1 METGSY
7 DSVTATYRKLEPTI
21 VELDIDVSAAD
32 LDAARER
39 AFQKLVKQYK
49 LPGFRPGRVPRRIF
63 ERQVGVD
70 AIEHQAVEDVVP
82 DAYSKALKEH
92 NLEPVERPHIDLEKT
107 DEGKSLRIKAVVAI
121 RPEIVLANHRQLAV
135 DRAAVTVTDDEVERS
150 LQALRKRAATLEP
163 VTDRGV
169 QSGDLVTMDYV
180 GTIDGEAFEGGTA
193 KDHTT
198 EVSTEKFVP
207 GFAEQLLGVTP
218 GEKRTVNV
226 TFPEAYHVEVL
237 RGKDATFEVVIHDVK
252 TPVLP
257 ALDEAFV
264 AQVSEAA
271 DLDAL
276 RADIRRRLEAVGSA
290 QAREAMQKKLLEQ
303 LSDAHDF
310 PLPDVL
316 VQNEIESLL
325 GDAKSY
331 MQRIG
336 RPWEEYLS
344 AKNVDEAGLRAEY
357 RVEAERRV
365 RTSLLLEEIAKVEA
379 IEVTT
384 GDLERELA
392 QLARSYGLSRDSMV
406 DLIRKNTGFGPLI
419 DSVRKQKAID
429 FLVDH
434 ATVTEIAT
442 PMAGQ

>member
-1 METGSY
+1 
-7 DSVTATYRKLEPTI
+7 VTATFRKLEPTI

-39 AFQKLVKQYK
+39 AFQKLVKQYR

-63 ERQVGVD
+63 ERQVGVE

-107 DEGKSLRIKAVVAI
+107 DEGKSLRIKATVAI

-135 DRAAVTVTDDEVERS
+135 DRSVVSVTDDEVERS

-163 VTDRGV
+163 VTDRGI
-169 QSGDLVTMDYV
+169 QAGDVVTMDYV
-180 GTIDGEAFEGGTA
+180 GTIDGQAFDGGTA

-198 EVSTEKFVP
+198 EVSPEKFVP
-207 GFAEQLLGVTP
+207 GFAEQLLGAKP
-218 GEKRTVNV
+218 GEERTIVV
-226 TFPEAYHVEVL
+226 TFPAAYHAEQL
-237 RGKDATFEVVIHDVK
+237 RSKEATFDVVIHDVK
-252 TPVLP
+252 VPVLP
-257 ALDEAFV
+257 ALDDAFV
-264 AQVSEAA
+264 AEVSEAA
-271 DLDAL
+271 NLDAL
-276 RADIRRRLEAVGSA
+276 RVDIRKRLEAVGGA
-290 QAREAMQKKLLEQ
+290 QSRDTMQKKLLEQ
-303 LSDAHDF
+303 LAAAHDF

-336 RPWEEYLS
+336 RPWEEYLT

-357 RVEAERRV
+357 RIEAERRV
-365 RTSLLLEEIAKVEA
+365 RTSLLLEEIAKVES

-384 GDLERELA
+384 RDLESELA
-392 QLARSYGLSRDSMV
+392 MLARSYGLSRDSMV
-406 DLIRKNTGFGPLI
+406 EMIRKNTGFGPLI

-429 FLVDH
+429 FLVEH
-434 ATVTEIAT
+434 ATVTEISA
-442 PMAGQ
+442 PLAGH

>member
-1 METGSY
+1 MEAGSY

-39 AFQKLVKQYK
+39 AFQKLVKQYRM
-49 LPGFRPGRVPRRIF
+49 PGFRPGRIPRRIF
-63 ERQVGVD
+63 EQKVGVD

-92 NLEPVERPHIDLEKT
+92 NLEPVERPHIDLEHT
-107 DEGKSLRIKAVVAI
+107 DEGKSLRIKAVVAV
-121 RPEIVLANHRQLAV
+121 RPEIVLANHRQLTV
-135 DRAAVTVTDDEVERS
+135 DRPAVEVSDDDVERS

-163 VTDRGV
+163 VDGRGV
-169 QSGDLVTMDYV
+169 EIGDVVTMDYV
-180 GTIDGEAFEGGTA
+180 GTIDGQPFDGGTA

-198 EVSTEKFVP
+198 EVSPEKFVP
-207 GFAEQLLGVTP
+207 GFAEQLLGAQRQ
-218 GEKRTVNV
+218 EKRTVNV
-226 TFPEAYHVEVL
+226 TFPAEYHVELL
-237 RGKDATFEVVIHDVK
+237 RAKAATFDVVIHEVK

-264 AQVSEAA
+264 AQVSEATS
-271 DLDAL
+271 LDAL
-276 RADIRRRLEAVGSA
+276 RADIRKRLEAVGSA
-290 QAREAMQKKLLEQ
+290 QVRDGMQKRLLEQ
-303 LSDAHDF
+303 LSAAHDF

-336 RPWEEYLS
+336 RPWEEYLT
-344 AKNVDEAGLRAEY
+344 AKNVDEDGLRAEY

-406 DLIRKNTGFGPLI
+406 ELIRKNTGFGPLI

-429 FLVDH
+429 FLVEH
-434 ATVTEIAT
+434 ATVTEVAA
-442 PMAGQ
+442 PLAGQ

>member
-1 METGSY
+1 
-7 DSVTATYRKLEPTI
+7 VTATFRKLEPTI

-39 AFQKLVKQYK
+39 AFQKLVKQYR

-63 ERQVGVD
+63 ERQVGVE

-107 DEGKSLRIKAVVAI
+107 DEGKSLRIKATVAI

-135 DRAAVTVTDDEVERS
+135 DRSVVSVTDDEVERS

-163 VTDRGV
+163 VTDRGI
-169 QSGDLVTMDYV
+169 QAGDVVTMDYV
-180 GTIDGEAFEGGTA
+180 GTIDGQAFDGGTA

-198 EVSTEKFVP
+198 EVSPEKFVP
-207 GFAEQLLGVTP
+207 GFAEQLLGAKP
-218 GEKRTVNV
+218 GEERTILV
-226 TFPEAYHVEVL
+226 TFPAAYHAEQL
-237 RGKDATFEVVIHDVK
+237 RSKEATFDVVIHDVK
-252 TPVLP
+252 VPVLP
-257 ALDEAFV
+257 ALDDAFV
-264 AQVSEAA
+264 AEVSEAA
-271 DLDAL
+271 NLDAL
-276 RADIRRRLEAVGSA
+276 RVDIRKRLEAVGSA
-290 QAREAMQKKLLEQ
+290 QSRDTMQKKLLEQ
-303 LSDAHDF
+303 LAAAHDF

-336 RPWEEYLS
+336 RPWEEYLT

-357 RVEAERRV
+357 RIEAERRV
-365 RTSLLLEEIAKVEA
+365 RTSLLLEEIAKVES

-384 GDLERELA
+384 RDLESELA
-392 QLARSYGLSRDSMV
+392 MLARSYGLSRDSMV
-406 DLIRKNTGFGPLI
+406 EMIRKNTGFGPLI

-429 FLVDH
+429 FLVEH
-434 ATVTEIAT
+434 ATVTEITA
-442 PMAGQ
+442 PLAGH

>member
-1 METGSY
+1 MEAGSY
-7 DSVTATYRKLEPTI
+7 VSVTATFRKLEPTI
-21 VELDIDVSAAD
+21 VELDIDVSAED
-32 LDAARER
+32 LEAARER
-39 AFQKLVKQYK
+39 AFQKLVKQYR

-121 RPEIVLANHRQLAV
+121 RPDIVLANHRQLAV
-135 DRAAVTVTDDEVERS
+135 DRPAVAVTNEEVERS

-163 VTDRGV
+163 VEGRGI
-169 QSGDLVTMDYV
+169 QSGDVVTMDYV
-180 GTIDGEAFEGGTA
+180 GTIDGEPFDGGNA

-198 EVSTEKFVP
+198 EVSPDKFVP
-207 GFAEQLLGVTP
+207 GFAEQLLGAVP
-218 GEKRTVNV
+218 GEKRTISV
-226 TFPEAYHVEVL
+226 TFPEAYHVEQL
-237 RGKDATFEVVIHDVK
+237 RAKTATFDVVVHEVKV
-252 TPVLP
+252 PVLP
-257 ALDEAFV
+257 PLDDAFV

-271 DLDAL
+271 GIDAL
-276 RADIRRRLEAVGSA
+276 RADIRKRLEAVGSA
-290 QAREAMQKKLLEQ
+290 QVREAMQKKLLEQ
-303 LSDAHDF
+303 LAGAHDF

-316 VQNEIESLL
+316 VQNEIESLV

-336 RPWEEYLS
+336 RSWEEYLT

-365 RTSLLLEEIAKVEA
+365 RTSLLLEEIAKVES

-384 GDLERELA
+384 GDLESELA

-406 DLIRKNTGFGPLI
+406 EMIRKNTGFGPLI

-429 FLVDH
+429 FLVEH
-434 ATVTEIAT
+434 ATVTDVAA
-442 PMAGQ
+442 PLAGQ

>member
-1 METGSY
+1 M
-7 DSVTATYRKLEPTI
+7 TATFRKLEPTI

-39 AFQKLVKQYK
+39 AFQKLVKQYR

-63 ERQVGVD
+63 ERQVGVE

-107 DEGKSLRIKAVVAI
+107 DEGKSLRIKATVAI

-135 DRAAVTVTDDEVERS
+135 DRSVVTVTDDEVERS

-163 VTDRGV
+163 VTDRGI
-169 QSGDLVTMDYV
+169 QAGDVVTMDYV
-180 GTIDGEAFEGGTA
+180 GTIDGQAFDGGTA

-198 EVSTEKFVP
+198 EVSPEKFVP
-207 GFAEQLLGVTP
+207 GFAEQLLGAKP
-218 GEKRTVNV
+218 GEERTIVV
-226 TFPEAYHVEVL
+226 TFPAAYHAEQL
-237 RGKDATFEVVIHDVK
+237 RSKEATFDVVIHDVK
-252 TPVLP
+252 VPVLP
-257 ALDEAFV
+257 ALDDAFV
-264 AQVSEAA
+264 AEVSEAA
-271 DLDAL
+271 NLDAL
-276 RADIRRRLEAVGSA
+276 RVDIRKRLEAVGSA
-290 QAREAMQKKLLEQ
+290 QSRDTMQKKLLEQ
-303 LSDAHDF
+303 LAAAHDF

-336 RPWEEYLS
+336 RPWEEYLT

-357 RVEAERRV
+357 RIEAERRV
-365 RTSLLLEEIAKVEA
+365 RTLLLLEEIAKVES

-384 GDLERELA
+384 RDLESELA
-392 QLARSYGLSRDSMV
+392 MLARSYGLSRDSMV
-406 DLIRKNTGFGPLI
+406 EMIRKNTGFGPLI

-429 FLVDH
+429 FLVEH
-434 ATVTEIAT
+434 ATVTEITA
-442 PMAGQ
+442 PLAGH

>member
-1 METGSY
+1 M
-7 DSVTATYRKLEPTI
+7 TATFRKLEPTI

-39 AFQKLVKQYK
+39 AFQKLVKQYR

-63 ERQVGVD
+63 EQKVGVD

-92 NLEPVERPHIDLEKT
+92 NLEPVERPRIDLEHV
-107 DEGKSLRIKAVVAI
+107 DEGKSLRIKAVVAV

-135 DRAAVTVTDDEVERS
+135 DRPAVEVSDDDVERS

-163 VTDRGV
+163 VNGRGV
-169 QSGDLVTMDYV
+169 QIGDVVTMDYV
-180 GTIDGEAFEGGTA
+180 GTIDGRPFDGGTA
-193 KDHTT
+193 NDHTT
-198 EVSTEKFVP
+198 EVSPEKFVP
-207 GFAEQLLGVTP
+207 GFAEQLLGAQP
-218 GEKRTVNV
+218 GDKRTVNV
-226 TFPEAYHVEVL
+226 TFPEAYHVELL
-237 RGKDATFEVVIHDVK
+237 RAKAATFEVVVHEVK
-252 TPVLP
+252 MPVLP
-257 ALDEAFV
+257 PLDDAFV
-264 AQVSEAA
+264 AQVSEAVT
-271 DLDAL
+271 LDAL
-276 RADIRRRLEAVGSA
+276 RADIRKRLEAVGSA

-303 LSDAHDF
+303 LASAHDF

-316 VQNEIESLL
+316 VQNEIESLV

-336 RPWEEYLS
+336 RPWEEYLA
-344 AKNVDEAGLRAEY
+344 AKNVDEDGLRAEY

-392 QLARSYGLSRDSMV
+392 QLARSYGLSRDSMLE
-406 DLIRKNTGFGPLI
+406 LIRKNTGFGPLI

-429 FLVDH
+429 FLVEH
-434 ATVTEIAT
+434 ATVTDVAASL
-442 PMAGQ
+442 AGH

>member
-1 METGSY
+1 MEAGSY
-7 DSVTATYRKLEPTI
+7 DSVTATFRKLEPTI

-39 AFQKLVKQYK
+39 AFQKLVKQYR

-63 ERQVGVD
+63 EQKVGVD

-92 NLEPVERPHIDLEKT
+92 NLEPVERPRIDLEHV
-107 DEGKSLRIKAVVAI
+107 DEGKSLRIKAVVAV

-135 DRAAVTVTDDEVERS
+135 DRPAVEVSDDDVERS

-163 VTDRGV
+163 VNGRGV
-169 QSGDLVTMDYV
+169 QIGDVVTMDYV
-180 GTIDGEAFEGGTA
+180 GTIAGRPFDGGTA
-193 KDHTT
+193 NDHTT
-198 EVSTEKFVP
+198 EVSPEKFVP
-207 GFAEQLLGVTP
+207 GFAEQLLGAQP
-218 GEKRTVNV
+218 GDKRTVNV
-226 TFPEAYHVEVL
+226 TFPEAYHVELL
-237 RGKDATFEVVIHDVK
+237 RAKAATFEVVVHEVK
-252 TPVLP
+252 MPVLP
-257 ALDEAFV
+257 PLDDAFV
-264 AQVSEAA
+264 AQVSEAVT
-271 DLDAL
+271 LDAL
-276 RADIRRRLEAVGSA
+276 RADIRKRLEAVGSA

-303 LSDAHDF
+303 LASAHDF

-316 VQNEIESLL
+316 VQNEIESLV

-336 RPWEEYLS
+336 RPWEEYLA
-344 AKNVDEAGLRAEY
+344 AKNVDEDGLRAEY

-392 QLARSYGLSRDSMV
+392 QLARSYGLSRDSMLE
-406 DLIRKNTGFGPLI
+406 LIRKNTGFGPLI

-429 FLVDH
+429 FLVEH
-434 ATVTEIAT
+434 ATVTDVAASL
-442 PMAGQ
+442 AGH

>member
-1 METGSY
+1 MEAGSH
-7 DSVTATYRKLEPTI
+7 DSVTATIRKLEPTI

-92 NLEPVERPHIDLEKT
+92 NLEPVERPHIDLEHVE
-107 DEGKSLRIKAVVAI
+107 EGKSLRIKAVVAV
-121 RPEIVLANHRQLAV
+121 RPEIVLANHRGLAV
-135 DRAAVTVTDDEVERS
+135 DRPAVAVSDDDVERS

-163 VTDRGV
+163 VEGRGI
-169 QSGDLVTMDYV
+169 QTGDVVTMDYV
-180 GTIDGEAFEGGTA
+180 GTIDGRPFEGGTA

-198 EVSTEKFVP
+198 EVAPEKFVP
-207 GFAEQLLGVTP
+207 GFVEQLLGARP
-218 GEKRTVNV
+218 GEKRTISV
-226 TFPEAYHVEVL
+226 TFPAAYHVDLL

-252 TPVLP
+252 APVLP
-257 ALDEAFV
+257 ELDDAFV
-264 AQVSEAA
+264 AQVSEAPN
-271 DLDAL
+271 LGAL
-276 RADIRRRLEAVGSA
+276 RADIRKRLEAVGSA
-290 QAREAMQKKLLEQ
+290 QARETMQKKLLEQ
-303 LSDAHDF
+303 LAGAHDF

-316 VQNEIESLL
+316 VHNEIESLL
-325 GDAKSY
+325 GDAKAY

-336 RPWEEYLS
+336 RPWEEYLT

-357 RVEAERRV
+357 RAEAERRV

-392 QLARSYGLSRDSMV
+392 QLARSYGLSRESMV
-406 DLIRKNTGFGPLI
+406 ELIRKNTGFGPLI

-434 ATVTEIAT
+434 ATVTEVAV
-442 PMAGQ
+442 PVAGQ

>member
-1 METGSY
+1 MEAGSY
-7 DSVTATYRKLEPTI
+7 ESVTATFRHLEPTI

-32 LDAARER
+32 LEAARER
-39 AFQKLVKQYK
+39 AFQKLVKQYR

-63 ERQVGVD
+63 ERQVGVE

-92 NLEPVERPHIDLEKT
+92 NLEPVERPHIDLEKV
-107 DEGKSLRIKAVVAI
+107 DEGKSLRIKATVAV

-135 DRAAVTVTDDEVERS
+135 DRTAVTVTDDEVERS

-163 VTDRGV
+163 VEGRGV
-169 QSGDLVTMDYV
+169 QTGDLVTMDYV
-180 GTIDGEAFEGGTA
+180 GTIDGQPFDGGTA
-193 KDHTT
+193 TGHTT
-198 EVSTEKFVP
+198 EVSPDKFIP
-207 GFAEQLLGVTP
+207 GFAEQLIGALP
-218 GEKRTVNV
+218 GEKRTINV
-226 TFPEAYHVEVL
+226 TFPATYQVEPL
-237 RGKDATFEVVIHDVK
+237 RDKAATFDVSVHEIK
-252 TPVLP
+252 VPVLP
-257 ALDEAFV
+257 ELDDAFV
-264 AQVSEAA
+264 AQVSDAA
-271 DLDAL
+271 NLDAL
-276 RADIRRRLEAVGSA
+276 RADIRKRLEAVGSA

-303 LSDAHDF
+303 LAAAHDF

-344 AKNVDEAGLRAEY
+344 AKNVDETGLRAEY
-357 RVEAERRV
+357 RIEAERRV
-365 RTSLLLEEIAKVEA
+365 RTSLLLEEIAKVES

-406 DLIRKNTGFGPLI
+406 EMIRKNTGFGPLI

-429 FLVDH
+429 FLVEH
-434 ATVTEIAT
+434 ATVTEVAA
-442 PMAGQ
+442 PLAGQ